1 MFITAEERMASSGKS
16 IALAALGNENLN
28 GGQNPK

>member
-1 MFITAEERMASSGKS
+1 MFITAEERAASSGKS
-16 IALAALGNENLN
+16 IALAALGNENVN